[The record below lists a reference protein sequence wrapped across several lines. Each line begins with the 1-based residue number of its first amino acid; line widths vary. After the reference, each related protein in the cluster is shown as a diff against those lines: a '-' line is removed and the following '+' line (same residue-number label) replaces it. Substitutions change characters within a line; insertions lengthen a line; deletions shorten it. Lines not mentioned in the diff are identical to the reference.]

1 MPCGKEHEEK
11 KAEVEDEK
19 KREEWEKKNPGCTP
33 TIDKDCPHVH
43 DIRPEK

>member
-11 KAEVEDEK
+11 KATEEDIK

-33 TIDKDCPHVH
+33 TIDKDCPHTH
-43 DIRPEK
+43 EIQPEK